1 MAEKRRRSPMKPTS
15 EAAQRWAETL
25 RAEVEQWP
33 QVVVKRAFGMVMLYR
48 AGVVFAALP
57 GTRALFEQD
66 AILIKFARE
75 SPTLLKRIAAGNSFA
90 GAPCRIAAKRSR
102 VKVESGESTCSGKSG
117 TLGKRWSGWP
127 GPMNLQSPGRQDSSV
142 VLSTRLGDDYDST
155 PCMSEF
161 TTSAAV

>member
-48 AGVVFAALP
+48 AGVVFASLP
-57 GTRALFEQD
+57 GSRALFEQD

-75 SPTLLKRIAAGNSFA
+75 SPTLLKRIAAENSFA
-90 GAPCRIAAKRSR
+90 AGTMQDRGKKKQGEGRKWRIYLLREERDAREAVEWLARAYELAKPR
-102 VKVESGESTCSGKSG
+102 
-117 TLGKRWSGWP
+117 
-127 GPMNLQSPGRQDSSV
+127 
-142 VLSTRLGDDYDST
+142 
-155 PCMSEF
+155 
-161 TTSAAV
+161 

>member
-33 QVVVKRAFGMVMLYR
+33 QVVVKRAFGMVLVYR
-48 AGVVFAALP
+48 AGVVFSALP

-75 SPTLLKRIAAGNSFA
+75 NPTLLKRIAAENSFA
-90 GAPCRIAAKRSR
+90 AGTMQDRGKKKQGEGRKWRIYLLREERDAREAVEWLARAYELAKPR
-102 VKVESGESTCSGKSG
+102 
-117 TLGKRWSGWP
+117 
-127 GPMNLQSPGRQDSSV
+127 
-142 VLSTRLGDDYDST
+142 
-155 PCMSEF
+155 
-161 TTSAAV
+161 